1 MQDTRWLTPDALIRR
16 LGLENVTLSETD
28 SARIETA
35 LRSAQAEIE
44 ILTGRRFAP
53 LMKTVLHW
61 ARPGDAALALR
72 DDLLELG
79 SVRDADGT
87 ETAIADVTWHGGVV
101 CLPDGERFAGGRVE
115 IGGLWAYHPAPQQA
129 FRETGAVLASTANAA
144 ALTLTL
150 DDADGADAWGD
161 SPRVRA
167 GHLLRLGDE
176 LLRVTSI
183 DGDTLTVRRAENGT
197 TAVDHAAGA
206 PVLRFVPA
214 YQAKALAL
222 RLASWLYREGEGE
235 HGRAWPAGIDRGLAH
250 LRRVTV

>member
-28 SARIETA
+28 SARLETA
-35 LRSAQAEIE
+35 LRIAQAEIE
-44 ILTGRRFAP
+44 TLTGRRYVP
-53 LMKTVLHW
+53 LLKTVPHW
-61 ARPGDAALALR
+61 ARPGEAALALR
-72 DDLLELG
+72 DDLLELAF
-79 SVRDADGT
+79 VRDADGT
-87 ETAIADVTWHGGVV
+87 EYDVATVAWHGGVV
-101 CLPDGERFAGGRVE
+101 SLPDGVAFPGGPVE

-129 FRETGAVLASTANAA
+129 FRQTGAALAATANAA
-144 ALTLTL
+144 ALALTL

-161 SPRVRA
+161 TPRVRV
-167 GHLLRLGDE
+167 GHILRLGDE
-176 LLRVTSI
+176 LLRVTAI
-183 DGDTLTVRRAENGT
+183 AGDTLTVRRAENGT
-197 TAVDHAAGA
+197 TAVDHAAGT

-222 RLASWLYREGEGE
+222 RLASWLYREGDGE